1 MLKNHLTIPGKIEI
15 VSHSTNES
23 INLIE
28 VRFSVHAMNVR
39 EFLNSDFYRELDG
52 YIRNSVPS
60 SEEMKFLSERC
71 EQEELKKLGKIEFL
85 TWCAGR
91 QISFLEIRFLLTIF
105 ESEEFLSSEFFKK
118 LKKYVEE
125 LVPLSIKDA
134 VHDEKPAQKNIK
146 ETGMAKRNG
155 GCLIPAILSILTAV
169 LTTMVMRGWL

>member
-1 MLKNHLTIPGKIEI
+1 MSKNHLTIPGKIEI

-28 VRFSVHAMNVR
+28 VRFSVQAMNVG

-52 YIRNSVPS
+52 YIRNSIPS

-105 ESEEFLSSEFFKK
+105 ESEEFFNSEFFKE
-118 LKKYVEE
+118 LKKYVKQ
-125 LVPLSIKDA
+125 LATLSIEKTISN
-134 VHDEKPAQKNIK
+134 EKPTHKNTEGIK
-146 ETGMAKRNG
+146 KAKSES

-169 LTTMVMRGWL
+169 LTTMVMQGWL